1 MDGTIAAAAWL
12 TLLIAPLLGAAKNPA
27 VNGLLIQSPADA
39 EWLSYGRTYD
49 EQRFSPLAQ
58 INRNSVSHLGLA
70 WWAEFDTDRGQ
81 EATPLVHARIL
92 YTTTAWSK
100 VFAFDAKSG
109 VRLWSYDPKVPG
121 EKARDA
127 CCDVVNRGLA
137 LWGHQV
143 YVATLDGRLI
153 ALEGSSGRVEWS
165 TQTTDPA
172 EPYTITGAPR
182 AVEGRILI
190 GNAGSEFPVRG
201 YVSAYD
207 AQTGSLAWRFYMTPN
222 PKGEPDHV
230 ASDAILGDKAA
241 ATWGEG
247 AWRRGGGGGSP
258 WDAITYDPSSDL
270 LFIGTGNAGPWND
283 AYRAVSG
290 DNLFTASIVALRPET
305 GEYVWHYQTTPRDA
319 WDYDA
324 VQQLIVTDLKLNGRL
339 RRVVMQANKNGF
351 FYVLDTAAG
360 KLISAQQFTYVDW
373 ADRIDLATGRPVE
386 RPTTRYAQTGLPS
399 AQSPG
404 PAGGH
409 NWQPMAY
416 SPQEGLVYIPSQRVR
431 GYYSRAEGSVR
442 YIEGVRNDGL
452 GARLDRPQS
461 LNAPPP
467 SPTAQRFGEV
477 IAWDPVTQKARWR
490 VRFPQFWHSGVLATA
505 GGLVF
510 HAAGHELMA
519 LDAATGQMRW
529 RYDTLADPI
538 APPMTYE
545 IDGEQFVAL
554 MVGFGGSLAFGSDQL
569 RHPGRLLVFKL
580 GGKAQLQPYR
590 PVTVPSA
597 LNVSVAVPSHGDANA
612 GRTAYWRF
620 CNACHRTGD
629 FLPNLARSPAIMAP
643 AAFRSIVLE
652 GALKQSGMASFR
664 QFLKPSEVE
673 DIRSYLL
680 IEARNAAHPAGS
692 AQSQVL
698 APP

>member
-1 MDGTIAAAAWL
+1 M
-12 TLLIAPLLGAAKNPA
+12 LIAPLLCAAMDPG
-27 VNGLLIQSPADA
+27 VNGLSIATPPDG
-39 EWLSYGRTYD
+39 EWLSYGRTYN
-49 EQRFSPLAQ
+49 EQRFSPLMQ
-58 INRNSVSHLGLA
+58 INRSSVGKLGLA
-70 WWAEFDTDRGQ
+70 WWAQFDTDRGQ
-81 EATPLVHARIL
+81 EATPLVHAGIL

-109 VRLWSYDPKVPG
+109 APLWSYDPKVPG

-137 LWGHQV
+137 LWGDKV
-143 YVATLDGRLI
+143 YVGTLDGRLI
-153 ALEGSSGRVEWS
+153 ALDARSGRVDWS
-165 TQTTDPA
+165 TQTTDPT

-182 AVEGRILI
+182 AVKGRILI
-190 GNAGSEFPVRG
+190 GNSGSEFPVRG

-207 AQTGSLAWRFYMTPN
+207 AETGGLSWRFYMTPN
-222 PKGEPDHV
+222 PEGKPDHV
-230 ASDAILGDKAA
+230 ASDRIMRDKAA

-258 WDAITYDPSSDL
+258 WDAITYDPKSDL
-270 LFIGTGNAGPWND
+270 VFVGTGNAGPWND
-283 AYRAVSG
+283 AYRAASG

-324 VQQLIVTDLKLNGRL
+324 VQQLIVADLSVNGQL

-351 FYVLDTAAG
+351 FYVLEAATG
-360 KLISAQQFTYVDW
+360 KLISAQQFTFVDW

-386 RPTTRYAQTGLPS
+386 RPMARYAQTGRPS

-416 SPQEGLVYIPSQRVR
+416 SPREGLVYIPSQRVS
-431 GYYSRAEGSVR
+431 GYYARPEGSPP

-452 GARLDRPQS
+452 GPRLDRPQS

-467 SPTAQRFGEV
+467 SPSAQRYGEL
-477 IAWDPVTQKARWR
+477 IAWDPAAQQARWR
-490 VRFPQFWHSGVLATA
+490 VRFPQYWHSGVLATA

-510 HAAGHELMA
+510 HSAGHELSA
-519 LDAATGQMRW
+519 LDAATGETRW

-538 APPMTYE
+538 APPMTYA
-545 IDGEQFVAL
+545 IGAEQYIAV

-569 RHPGRLLVFKL
+569 RHTGRLLVFRL
-580 GGKAQLQPYR
+580 GGRAQLPPYP
-590 PVTVPSA
+590 PVIIPPP
-597 LNVSVAVPSHGDANA
+597 LNVSLAVPSHGDENA
-612 GRTAYWRF
+612 GRAAYWRF
-620 CNACHRTGD
+620 CNGCHRTGD
-629 FLPNLARSPAIMAP
+629 FLPNLARSPAILAP
-643 AAFRSIVLE
+643 EAFRSIVLG
-652 GALKQSGMASFR
+652 GALQEKGMASFR
-664 QFLKPSEVE
+664 RFLSPSELE
-673 DIRSYLL
+673 DVRAYLL
-680 IEARNAAHPAGS
+680 SEASNAGHPTAFAQPKAPAHP
-692 AQSQVL
+692 
-698 APP
+698 